1 MDQPSDSRI
10 LADYDLSC
18 CIKVEDNNFPSV
30 KIPEQC
36 DNKDLEDPQALKDPN
51 FLSSIL
57 STSDTCELQTKPN
70 ICNCFEDMISVE
82 QFYETKIKVERARFD
97 TRELIRFLKT
107 AMYIGIIGLAYP
119 LQLLMTF
126 IFSKLTNRP
135 FVWRIIM
142 VFDLIVAFIQ
152 VIWMVYDYRL

>member
-1 MDQPSDSRI
+1 
-10 LADYDLSC
+10 
-18 CIKVEDNNFPSV
+18 
-30 KIPEQC
+30 
-36 DNKDLEDPQALKDPN
+36 
-51 FLSSIL
+51 
-57 STSDTCELQTKPN
+57 
-70 ICNCFEDMISVE
+70 MISVE
-82 QFYETKIKVERARFD
+82 QFYETKIKVERAQFD

-119 LQLLMTF
+119 LQLLITF

-152 VIWMVYDYRL
+152 VVWMVYDYRLQNIQNKGLQLSDPPE